1 MKIIC
6 NESEKKW
13 LIKILEKSEYGCPRL
28 QSLSRCLIQATATD
42 GCLPSTFENCIVNQ
56 IEFIV

>member
-13 LIKILEKSEYGCPRL
+13 LIKALENSEYGCPKVH
-28 QSLSRCLIQATATD
+28 SLSRCLTQETM
-42 GCLPSTFENCIVNQ
+42 GCLTSNFENCIVNQ
-56 IEFIV
+56 LEFVVQ